1 MLTRLAFRFIPHP
14 YEFIKKPKKIHVC
27 YGCGSIFT
35 NKYDKLPNNIIIK
48 HVDGRIRGKTDIGNL
63 LYNADFTAA

>member
-14 YEFIKKPKKIHVC
+14 YEFIKKPKKFMHAMV
-27 YGCGSIFT
+27 
-35 NKYDKLPNNIIIK
+35 DKLPNNIIIK
-48 HVDGRIRGKTDIGNL
+48 HVDRQIRGKTDIGNL

>member
-1 MLTRLAFRFIPHP
+1 MSYQKT
-14 YEFIKKPKKIHVC
+14 KKIHAIHAC
-27 YGCGSIFT
+27 YGCGSNFT

-48 HVDGRIRGKTDIGNL
+48 HVDRRIRGKTDIGNL